1 MKNGS
6 RLFKKCMLVILL
18 IAVCSFAVLS
28 IQNRKAKEPTVE
40 RPSSYLSG
48 QRENDIDREELKKI
62 TGDYQAVESGE
73 EGKQTYVAPWW
84 HLFIS
89 EEYEE
94 MGPYF
99 SVYDNNAG
107 NPGFEGRIMYL
118 KDGIL
123 IVEIDDDLFEE
134 MPANWRTE
142 EGGKYA
148 ILDYAETDEGIRL
161 GYRDSDA
168 FFVKD

>member
-1 MKNGS
+1 M
-6 RLFKKCMLVILL
+6 
-18 IAVCSFAVLS
+18 
-28 IQNRKAKEPTVE
+28 
-40 RPSSYLSG
+40 SSYLTD
-48 QRENDIDREELKKI
+48 QRENDINSEELKKI

-73 EGKQTYVAPWW
+73 EGKLTYVAPWW

-89 EEYEE
+89 EEYEG

-134 MPANWRTE
+134 MPANWSTE
-142 EGGKYA
+142 ECGKYA
-148 ILDYAETDEGIRL
+148 ILDYAKTDEGIRL
-161 GYRDSDA
+161 GYRGSDA
-168 FFVKD
+168 NFVKEE